1 MVCCEALMCGLGLVI
16 SECSAAN
23 LDIEKPFITVIN
35 DSDLH
40 NIDLIKSEIIK
51 NQGVSNLMREEIRQY
66 GLSEFSWESIV
77 NKYVTLIESII

>member
-1 MVCCEALMCGLGLVI
+1 MCGLGLVI

-51 NQGVSNLMREEIRQY
+51 NQEVSNRMRDEIRSY
-66 GLSEFSWESIV
+66 GLDNFDWTKIV
-77 NKYVTLIESII
+77 KKYTEVING